1 METNLQQPLR
11 ETLTVQYDPDTGD
24 HFIEFPPTLLESVG
38 WKEGDTI
45 HWESGEDGSWIL
57 SKKSV

>member
-1 METNLQQPLR
+1 MKTNPQQSLR
-11 ETLTVQYDPDTGD
+11 ETLIVQYDPDTGD

-45 HWESGEDGSWIL
+45 NWESGEDGSWIL